1 MVDPE
6 RLAQVAS
13 LVELVTGTPASEVR
27 AEHRFV
33 DDLRVDSLSMVEV
46 LEGCEQRLGVPVPD
60 EVTRQLVH
68 VGDLVDWLVHQ
79 ARRTP
84 GA

>member
-13 LVELVTGTPASEVR
+13 LVELVTGTPASDVR

-33 DDLRVDSLSMVEV
+33 DDLRVDSLSMIEV
-46 LEGCEQRLGVPVPD
+46 LEGCERRLGVRVPD
-60 EVTRQLVH
+60 AVTRELVH
-68 VGDLVDWLVHQ
+68 VGDLVDFLAHQ
-79 ARRTP
+79 ERRTP
-84 GA
+84 G